1 VTRALLERAPR
12 LDHEPWDLGALP
24 TPIEPLVLPGLPDGL
39 RTWVKREDLS
49 HPIYGGNKVRKL
61 SWLLPR
67 VAARG
72 GTMVT
77 LGAAGS
83 HHIIA
88 SAIHGRARDIK
99 VHGVMVAQP
108 DSEHVREN
116 LRLSLSLAHRLWP
129 CRGTLDV
136 PWQAWKALR
145 AAKAEDGHAATWI
158 GPGGSSPVGS
168 LGWVEA
174 ALELAEQVST
184 GEVPPPTDLFVP
196 AGSCGTAAGLFVGL
210 ALAGLDEIRLHAVR
224 VTETWMANHRSISR
238 LARRTRRLLVAAGAE
253 VPKLDPAA
261 LVVHHGFCGDG
272 YGHLTE
278 GASRALG
285 VATAAGLNLETTYTA
300 KALAGLLEVASR
312 GETGPEVMFV
322 DTVSS
327 ASLDGLLAEA
337 PAEVPEGLRSLLL

>member
-1 VTRALLERAPR
+1 MTRALLEHAPR
-12 LDHEPWDLGALP
+12 LAHEPWDLGALP
-24 TPIEPLVLPGLPDGL
+24 TPIEPLALAGLPEGV
-39 RTWVKREDLS
+39 RCWVKREDLS

-61 SWLLPR
+61 SWLLPG

-88 SAIHGRARDIK
+88 SAVHGRDRDIK
-99 VHGVMVAQP
+99 VHGVMVGQP

-116 LRLSLSLAHRLWP
+116 LRLSLSLAHRIWP

-136 PWQAWKALR
+136 PWQAWAALR
-145 AAKAEDGHAATWI
+145 AAKAEDGHSATWI
-158 GPGGSSPVGS
+158 GPGGSSPLGS

-174 ALELAEQVST
+174 ALELAGQVGS
-184 GEVPPPTDLFVP
+184 GEVPVPSDLFVP

-210 ALAGLDEIRLHAVR
+210 ALAGLGETRLHAVR
-224 VTETWMANHRSISR
+224 VTEKWMANHRSISR
-238 LARRTRRLLVAAGAE
+238 LARRTRKLLVAGGAD
-253 VPKLDPAA
+253 VPKLDPGA
-261 LVVHHGFCGDG
+261 LVVHHGHCGDG
-272 YGHLTE
+272 YGHVTE

-285 VATAAGLNLETTYTA
+285 VASTAGLSLETTYTG
-300 KALAGLLEVASR
+300 KALAGLLEVVGR

-327 ASLDGLLAEA
+327 APLDALLAEA
-337 PAEVPEGLRSLLL
+337 PTEVPEELLPLLL